1 MGQVGDTSMTDQGRP
16 VFKDPVSR
24 DNYGPV
30 APRAG
35 DRMFRALV
43 VTVIAVAI
51 GLRLWGMGFGLPN
64 LYHEDEW
71 RIVARALSFGTGSLH
86 PGSFELGTLG
96 MYICFLLFAAY
107 ALIGLAFG
115 QFSSI
120 DDFAVSY
127 FVDPTPFYL
136 IARGLFFVCG
146 LVSIYLVFLIGRRLR
161 GRWAGLLAAAL
172 VAVFPVHVFRSHLA
186 FPDTMMLCF
195 MAGALYVMIRD
206 REAAMNYRK
215 DAIAGLL
222 IGLGIAAKYTAV
234 FMGIGY
240 IVWRVW
246 EGRRQDLNWLGISS
260 RLAVGGFSCVIG
272 LFIGMPYFFLDFQHA
287 FPGIVGMESIS
298 KSLTSR
304 YSAVVGVGTGSALH
318 ELSETMLS
326 PDNIGI
332 IALVCGA
339 FGLMVALRRWPAFA
353 AGLIS
358 IGALNIVWALRRDRL
373 MVRWLF
379 ATELVLCI
387 AAGYFVVW
395 GYLWLRDRTSAGV
408 AAVVSVILSAS
419 LLVIP
424 LTHSIRAT
432 HALAS
437 PDTRTLARKW
447 IETKLPSGTK
457 LLIVGTRA
465 YNPQPRPNEDSITR
479 ELSRVQEAGEG
490 RYRGLIKYCEYE
502 LEASRRVSGPQY
514 DIRRLKHNRAYD
526 AAAVYDF
533 NASLETYV
541 ESGTEYIL
549 TNSLDQREMVMRGLW
564 EYGAKQFFQDL
575 SAKCDAA
582 ASFAPGQGT
591 TGPEITIWR
600 VLANAPDAGREAWE
614 TKCRYRPCSI
624 VALDSDV
631 QMPGQLK
638 ALVETDHRTVEGPS
652 GVYQREDMAC
662 LGQ

>member
-1 MGQVGDTSMTDQGRP
+1 MTDQAGA
-16 VFKDPVSR
+16 VFKDPVSQ

-35 DRMFRALV
+35 DRVFPALV

-51 GLRLWGMGFGLPN
+51 GLRLWGMGFGLPD

-71 RIVARALSFGTGSLH
+71 RVVARALSFGTGNLH

-96 MYICFLLFAAY
+96 MYTCFLLFAAY
-107 ALIGLAFG
+107 GVIGLAFG
-115 QFSSI
+115 QFSSL

-146 LVSIYLVFLIGRRLR
+146 LLSIYLVFLIGRRLS

-172 VAVFPVHVFRSHLA
+172 VAVFPVHVVRSHLA

-195 MAGALYVMIRD
+195 MAGALYVMVRD
-206 REAAMNYRK
+206 REAAINYRK

-222 IGLGIAAKYTAV
+222 IGLGVAAKYTAV
-234 FMGIGY
+234 FMVIGY

-246 EGRRQDLNWLGISS
+246 EGRRQDLKWPGISS
-260 RLAVGGFSCVIG
+260 RLAVGGFSCVLG
-272 LFIGMPYFFLDFQHA
+272 FFIGMPYFFLDFGHA
-287 FPGIVGMESIS
+287 FPAIAGME
-298 KSLTSR
+298 KSLQ
-304 YSAVVGVGTGSALH
+304 VVGLGAGSALH

-332 IALVCGA
+332 IALVCGGL
-339 FGLMVALRRWPAFA
+339 GLMVALRRWPAFA

-358 IGALNIVWALRRDRL
+358 IGALNIVWALRRERL

-395 GYLWLRDRTSAGV
+395 GYLWLRDRTSARL
-408 AAVVSVILSAS
+408 AAVLSVVLSVS
-419 LLVIP
+419 LLVMP
-424 LTHSIRAT
+424 LTHAIRAN
-432 HALAS
+432 HAIAS

-457 LLIVGTRA
+457 LLIVGTKA
-465 YNPQPRPNEDSITR
+465 YNPQPRPNEDSIIR

-490 RYRGLIKYCEYE
+490 RYRGLRKYCEYE
-502 LEASRRVSGPQY
+502 LEASRLVSGPQY

-526 AAAVYDF
+526 VAPIYDF
-533 NASLETYV
+533 NVPLESYIK
-541 ESGTEYIL
+541 SGTEYIL
-549 TNSLDQREMVMRGLW
+549 TNGLDQREMVMRRLW
-564 EYGAKQFFQDL
+564 EYGAKQFSQDL
-575 SAKCDAA
+575 LARCDIAV
-582 ASFAPGQGT
+582 SFAPGQGVL
-591 TGPEITIWR
+591 GPEITIWR
-600 VLANAPDAGREAWE
+600 VLANAPEAGREAWE
-614 TKCRYRPCSI
+614 TKSRHKPRFI
-624 VALDSDV
+624 AALDSDV
-631 QMPGQLK
+631 QMPGELK
-638 ALVETDHRTVEGPS
+638 ALVETDYRTVEGPP
-652 GVYQREDMAC
+652 GVYQREDMAS